1 MVRVCGRFPPG
12 CRPVCHNRAVIE
24 VATIVHIAV
33 AAAWF
38 GHKLLLPR
46 DVRASVR
53 EPESGK
59 YLVERMRRARTF
71 GIITGI
77 LTLGTGIWL
86 VMLTTGF
93 AGAPITTHIAMGA
106 VLAMFLV
113 GFLVARPAWKRV
125 ASAIDA
131 GDTPGAVGGA
141 NSLNSA
147 LNLES
152 LLWILALSMMIV

>member
-1 MVRVCGRFPPG
+1 MVRGFGWFPAG
-12 CRPVCHNRAVIE
+12 SRPVCHNRSVIE
-24 VATIVHIAV
+24 VITIVHIAV

-38 GHKLLLPR
+38 GHKLLIPR
-46 DVRASVR
+46 DVRVSVR

-71 GIITGI
+71 GVVTGI
-77 LTLGTGIWL
+77 LTLGTGVWL
-86 VMLTTGF
+86 VVMTTGF
-93 AGAPITTHIAMGA
+93 AGAPITIHIAIGA
-106 VLAMFLV
+106 VLAMFV
-113 GFLVARPAWKRV
+113 IGFLVARPAWKRV
-125 ASAIDA
+125 ASAIEA
-131 GDTPGAVGGA
+131 GDTPGAVGEA